1 MPDSI
6 SIIDILKRSGSEPDS
21 DNVGSTA
28 RRNIDKTGYCYH
40 VITKAW
46 GNDNIF
52 TSEAAKYRHSLLCKL
67 CSDRNV
73 TIVFSVT
80 MPNHTHDVFFTPDW
94 ETLAEII
101 RLLNSQVSRFIK
113 KEMAKRGRRISEN
126 TKIFEDYPSYVIVR
140 DIKYLFFLGK
150 YLFDNPAYLKEEGRI
165 VPYSCFWMFEKSY
178 FRDPYDKTLYK
189 KLFGMEPP
197 ELLEFYQTKTKAEV
211 KAFADMHFQNWTEKE
226 NRKLFV
232 NANRLNR

>member
-1 MPDSI
+1 MHFNSSSVYMPDSI
-6 SIIDILKRSGSEPDS
+6 SIVDILKKSGSEPDS

-40 VITKAW
+40 VITKA
-46 GNDNIF
+46 
-52 TSEAAKYRHSLLCKL
+52 
-67 CSDRNV
+67 
-73 TIVFSVT
+73 
-80 MPNHTHDVFFTPDW
+80 
-94 ETLAEII
+94 
-101 RLLNSQVSRFIK
+101 
-113 KEMAKRGRRISEN
+113 
-126 TKIFEDYPSYVIVR
+126 
-140 DIKYLFFLGK
+140 YLFFLGK